1 MVVWTGSPGP
11 TCGSGQGNTVSLP
24 VPRRL
29 IRPLNSHLHRLSALQ
44 TYARENALPVP
55 SLVELHHAALTIG
68 LDRIEAGA
76 APFPGPTGYRA
87 SSTVAR

>member
-1 MVVWTGSPGP
+1 MQASPRP
-11 TCGSGQGNTVSLP
+11 TAAAP
-24 VPRRL
+24 V
-29 IRPLNSHLHRLSALQ
+29 HMHRLSALQ

-55 SLVELHHAALTIG
+55 SLVELHHAALTDG

>member
-1 MVVWTGSPGP
+1 MQASPRP
-11 TCGSGQGNTVSLP
+11 P
-24 VPRRL
+24 VAAPV
-29 IRPLNSHLHRLSALQ
+29 HMHRLSALQ

>member
-1 MVVWTGSPGP
+1 M
-11 TCGSGQGNTVSLP
+11 QALP
-24 VPRRL
+24 
-29 IRPLNSHLHRLSALQ
+29 RPPVAAPVHMHRLSALQ

-55 SLVELHHAALTIG
+55 SLVELHHAALRIG

-76 APFPGPTGYRA
+76 EPIPGPTGYRS